1 MAHRPASTVWI
12 CSVRDLQSPLASR
25 ADNDNRTVG
34 SSIYSPA
41 ASDIVAQFHVS
52 NTVALLGVS
61 LYVLGLGF
69 GPVLAAP
76 ISETY
81 GRMVVY
87 RVSLPLSM
95 LFTLGAGFS
104 QSFASLLVC
113 RFFAGLLG
121 SPVLSVGAGTNADL
135 FPPKTRANA
144 TIAFLLAPFLGT
156 SVG

>member
-1 MAHRPASTVWI
+1 MAHCSACTLWIRRVSGPWSLRTTEANARPS
-12 CSVRDLQSPLASR
+12 
-25 ADNDNRTVG
+25 TVG

-41 ASDIVAQFHVS
+41 AHEIVEQFHVS
-52 NTVALLGVS
+52 ATASLLPVS

-135 FPPKTRANA
+135 FPPKTR
-144 TIAFLLAPFLGT
+144 
-156 SVG
+156 

>member
-1 MAHRPASTVWI
+1 
-12 CSVRDLQSPLASR
+12 
-25 ADNDNRTVG
+25 
-34 SSIYSPA
+34 
-41 ASDIVAQFHVS
+41 
-52 NTVALLGVS
+52 LLGVS

-81 GRMVVY
+81 GRAVVY
-87 RVSLPLSM
+87 RASLPLSM

-104 QSFASLLVC
+104 KSFASLLVC
-113 RFFAGLLG
+113 RFLAGLLG

-135 FPPKTRANA
+135 FPPRTRANA

-156 SVG
+156 SVGWVRPFVRLSG